1 MATRI
6 ALVSCVKTK
15 RKSPVSDADDAISI
29 RERFASL
36 AVAFLECL

>member
-15 RKSPVSDADDAISI
+15 RKSDFTVMAVISSAYLK
-29 RERFASL
+29 FG
-36 AVAFLECL
+36 